1 MPTLIT
7 DTIFAAFLQCGT
19 KAHLVAIQTPEP
31 QHDIS
36 QWRSRLIA
44 DYKTECLGR
53 LAAFH
58 EIDVRCHGTPPISAL
73 KSRKYHFIVNCKIGN
88 EGIESQVDAL
98 QLTTI
103 ADKSAPAYYLP
114 IRVLPHDTITS
125 NDKLLLAFDALALG
139 TMFSNQ
145 PPRGL
150 IIHGSPQRTLTVD
163 LSTLIETAR
172 HHIGE
177 ISTQLTQAP
186 KHHLNRH
193 CSECAFQESCHD
205 IAASKDDL
213 SLLRNMHK
221 REQEKQNRKGIFD
234 HTTHQSFDHFVN
246 NSARLFPIS
255 LL

>member
-103 ADKSAPAYYLP
+103 ADKSAPAY
-114 IRVLPHDTITS
+114 
-125 NDKLLLAFDALALG
+125 
-139 TMFSNQ
+139 
-145 PPRGL
+145 
-150 IIHGSPQRTLTVD
+150 
-163 LSTLIETAR
+163 
-172 HHIGE
+172 
-177 ISTQLTQAP
+177 
-186 KHHLNRH
+186 
-193 CSECAFQESCHD
+193 
-205 IAASKDDL
+205 
-213 SLLRNMHK
+213 
-221 REQEKQNRKGIFD
+221 
-234 HTTHQSFDHFVN
+234 
-246 NSARLFPIS
+246 
-255 LL
+255 